1 LVLVSLNRV
10 GYFRKIAYVAVG
22 FFFIFF
28 CRDLLARELIELY
41 DSEVRINL
49 ASDLVTTESL
59 TITDTVVV
67 QVRGE
72 HFTWGLAKTLPRF
85 LEIEGQEPRR
95 IRYVIRFASLNDKS
109 TGLQAYSGDDRFL
122 LLMGQ
127 KDRELD
133 HGRHTFQ
140 FQYETRGMIEQVSTG
155 ESLDL
160 RLTRG
165 LLSVPIQNARVR
177 LMLPEGLNISD
188 RSVRAYH
195 VARNK
200 RLRLIEPQR
209 VSQSEFVVRT
219 SDIRPG
225 EDLLFQA
232 RW

>member
-1 LVLVSLNRV
+1 VLEGLNRV
-10 GYFRKIAYVAVG
+10 GLLKKIAYVAIG
-22 FFFIFF
+22 FFFIFIQ
-28 CRDLLARELIELY
+28 RDLLAKELIELY

-49 ASDLVTTESL
+49 SSDLVTTDSL
-59 TITDTVVV
+59 TITDTVVI
-67 QVRGE
+67 QVGGE
-72 HFTWGLAKTLPRF
+72 HFKWGMGKTLPRF
-85 LEIEGQEPRR
+85 LEVEGEEPAR
-95 IRYVIRFASLNDKS
+95 IRYVIRFVSLNGNS
-109 TGLQAYSGDDRFL
+109 TGIRAYSGDDRFL

-127 KDRELD
+127 QGRDLD

-140 FQYETRGMIEQVSTG
+140 FQYETRGMVKQVSTG

-165 LLSVPIQNARVR
+165 LLSVPIKDARVR
-177 LMLPEGLNISD
+177 LMLPEGLKISD

-209 VSQSEFVVRT
+209 VSQREFVVRT
-219 SDIRPG
+219 SNIRAG